1 MATEIIFL
9 FNHRWLVFSK
19 TSENTRPDA
28 AAHLYLQA
36 RLWDAGRQATIGRS
50 ISNELLLVDDWI
62 NIYAKMVWIW

>member
-28 AAHLYLQA
+28 LTPQP
-36 RLWDAGRQATIGRS
+36 TS
-50 ISNELLLVDDWI
+50 ICKRDFGMQGGKQLLG
-62 NIYAKMVWIW
+62 AQ